1 MLSEV
6 DQAAQAA
13 AGAREN
19 WHVMSVRRGGPQ
31 VWTIDYGAHDGVVTI
46 TIQCRPGATKD
57 EARQK
62 IEEQLHASFSNQT
75 TTPDAEPP
83 RNTTTGRLFGAS
95 PARALSS

>member
-19 WHVMSVRRGGPQ
+19 WHVMSVRREGPQ
-31 VWTIDYGAHDGVVTI
+31 VWTIDYGTPDAVVTI
-46 TIQCRPGATKD
+46 TIQCDPGTTKA

-62 IEEQLHASFSNQT
+62 IEEQLHA
-75 TTPDAEPP
+75 
-83 RNTTTGRLFGAS
+83 GL
-95 PARALSS
+95 